1 MPRKKIVRKVVD
13 KKDEPIEPKEALK
26 MLGIVTNN
34 ETALDA
40 PVETAVIE
48 EFVKQDTAAEE
59 VTEVIEVPEVHVPQV
74 YDVTMSY
81 KAGAFEHPEIVGYAR
96 YHELTNSL
104 TLGSHHPRYEAI
116 FSELVK
122 SDLLVQEDGVDRLVQ
137 AIHKKEWITSLCK
150 ATLGYRLIA
159 SEPRTYNE
167 VG

>member
-1 MPRKKIVRKVVD
+1 MMPRKKIVRKVVD

-40 PVETAVIE
+40 PVETSVIE
-48 EFVKQDTAAEE
+48 EFVKQDTAAE
-59 VTEVIEVPEVHVPQV
+59 EVPEVHVPQV

-137 AIHKKEWITSLCK
+137 AINKKEWITSLCK
-150 ATLGYRLIA
+150 ATLGYRLTA

>member
-40 PVETAVIE
+40 PVETSVIE
-48 EFVKQDTAAEE
+48 EFVKQDTAAE
-59 VTEVIEVPEVHVPQV
+59 EVPEVHVPQV

-137 AIHKKEWITSLCK
+137 AINKKEWITSLCK
-150 ATLGYRLIA
+150 ATLGYRLTA